1 MNLTYLDNYEK
12 WLSSDSLSAEE
23 KAELNAISGDDREI
37 RERFSFGLTFGTG
50 GLRGIMKTGMNAMNV
65 HTVAQAT
72 QGLANHILKCKKD
85 NGGVV
90 VGRDS
95 RINSELFAKTA
106 ARVLAANGIKVYIFR
121 DIQPTPELS
130 FALRRLGC
138 TAGVNIT
145 ASHNP
150 KEYNGYKA
158 YWEDGAQ
165 LSLDD
170 ADAVKAEIDA
180 TDVFADVKYTDF
192 DEAVEKGLITY
203 LGEEMDEA
211 YLAAVK
217 AEAVNPDVI
226 SADADNLKI
235 VYSPLHGTGYKLV
248 PELLRSLGLK
258 NLYVVPEQAEPD
270 GTFPTV
276 KKPNPEYRETL
287 SLGIGLANK
296 VGSDLMFANDPDAD
310 RMGAVARAKD
320 GSFVT
325 ITGNQMG
332 ALLLDYILTAYEETG
347 TMPKEP
353 YAVKTI
359 VSTELVT
366 RICRAHGIRLY
377 NVLTGF
383 KFIAEVIKKR
393 EAEGHGTFVFGFEES
408 YGYMKGTY
416 ARDKDGVVAAMLVC
430 EMTAYYKLK
439 GMTLID
445 ALEALWAKTG
455 YSLESTDELYI
466 EGLDAAEKIKAI
478 MEKLREDPP
487 KTLGGVKVEAVGDY
501 LKGEFTDTATGKKSP
516 TGLPESNVMY
526 FRTETGD
533 VVIARPSG
541 TEPKIKFYYLVSSS
555 DKEHAPALLEAYKAS
570 IATYKN

>member
-1 MNLTYLDNYEK
+1 MSYLENYEK
-12 WLSSDSLSAEE
+12 WLASDSLSAEE
-23 KAELNAISGDDREI
+23 KAELKAISGDDREI
-37 RERFSFGLTFGTG
+37 RERFSFGLNFGTG
-50 GLRGIMKTGMNAMNV
+50 GLRGMMKTGMNAMNV

-72 QGLANHILKCKKD
+72 QGLANHILRCKKA

-95 RINSELFAKTA
+95 RINSELFAKTV
-106 ARVLAANGIKVYIFR
+106 ARVLAANGIKVYMFR

-130 FALRRLGC
+130 FALRQLGC

-165 LSLDD
+165 LSLED
-170 ADAVKAEIDA
+170 ADSVKAEIDA
-180 TDVFADVKYTDF
+180 TDIFADVKYTDF
-192 DEAVEKGLITY
+192 DAAVKEGLITF
-203 LGEEMDEA
+203 LGEDMDEA
-211 YLAAVK
+211 YLAAVR
-217 AEAVNPDVI
+217 AEAVNPGVI

-235 VYSPLHGTGYKLV
+235 VYSPLHGTGYKLI
-248 PELLRSLGLK
+248 PELLRRLGLK
-258 NLYVVPEQAEPD
+258 NFYVVPEQAKPD

-276 KKPNPEYRETL
+276 KKPNPEYLETL
-287 SLGIGLANK
+287 RLGIELANK

-320 GSFVT
+320 GSFVP

-347 TMPKEP
+347 TMPPEP

-366 RICRAHGIRLY
+366 RICRAHGIELY

-393 EAEGHGTFVFGFEES
+393 EAAGHGTFVFGFEES

-416 ARDKDGVVAAMLVC
+416 SRDKDGVVAAMLVC

-466 EGLDAAEKIKAI
+466 EGLDGAEKIKAI
-478 MEKLREDPP
+478 MEELRENPP
-487 KTLGGVKVEAVGDY
+487 KALGGVSVEAVGDY
-501 LKGEFTDTATGKKSP
+501 LKGEFTDTATGKKTP

-526 FRTETGD
+526 FRLDNGD
-533 VVIARPSG
+533 VVVARPSG
-541 TEPKIKFYYLVSSS
+541 TEPKIKFYYLVSSA

-570 IATYKN
+570 IAAYKK

>member
-1 MNLTYLDNYEK
+1 
-12 WLSSDSLSAEE
+12 
-23 KAELNAISGDDREI
+23 
-37 RERFSFGLTFGTG
+37 
-50 GLRGIMKTGMNAMNV
+50 
-65 HTVAQAT
+65 
-72 QGLANHILKCKKD
+72 
-85 NGGVV
+85 
-90 VGRDS
+90 
-95 RINSELFAKTA
+95 
-106 ARVLAANGIKVYIFR
+106 
-121 DIQPTPELS
+121 
-130 FALRRLGC
+130 
-138 TAGVNIT
+138 
-145 ASHNP
+145 
-150 KEYNGYKA
+150 
-158 YWEDGAQ
+158 
-165 LSLDD
+165 
-170 ADAVKAEIDA
+170 
-180 TDVFADVKYTDF
+180 
-192 DEAVEKGLITY
+192 
-203 LGEEMDEA
+203 
-211 YLAAVK
+211 
-217 AEAVNPDVI
+217 
-226 SADADNLKI
+226 
-235 VYSPLHGTGYKLV
+235 
-248 PELLRSLGLK
+248 
-258 NLYVVPEQAEPD
+258 
-270 GTFPTV
+270 
-276 KKPNPEYRETL
+276 
-287 SLGIGLANK
+287 
-296 VGSDLMFANDPDAD
+296 
-310 RMGAVARAKD
+310 MGAVARAKD

-347 TMPKEP
+347 KMPKEP

-466 EGLDAAEKIKAI
+466 EGLDGAEKIKAI

-555 DKEHAPALLEAYKAS
+555 DKDHAPVLLEAYKAS